1 MAWSE
6 GKNILGRGHRR
17 DKDSEGL
24 VFFVFCFFSRAAIG
38 ILAGTVRGHCPLL
51 SYTARGLCPFPT

>member
-24 VFFVFCFFSRAAIG
+24 GFNFFLIKKFFF
-38 ILAGTVRGHCPLL
+38 
-51 SYTARGLCPFPT
+51 YF